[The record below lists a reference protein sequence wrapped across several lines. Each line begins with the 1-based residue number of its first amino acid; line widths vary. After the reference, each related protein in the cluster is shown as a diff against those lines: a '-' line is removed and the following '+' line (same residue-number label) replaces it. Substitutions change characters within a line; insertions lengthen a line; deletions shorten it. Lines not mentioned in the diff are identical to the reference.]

1 VVVVVVVVVRGTQD
15 MRERAVTLGASLR
28 DRAERV
34 QQRASNHLATLTS
47 SRAPT
52 ASTPAPPAT
61 LHAHTRSS
69 SSSDTLH
76 AHTRSSSSCE
86 TLHAHTRSSSS
97 CGELPEEPP
106 HRAESESSDEEDSP
120 PVSPA
125 ARVVPKVSIGPLL
138 GATPTQTPV
147 AARAVPR
154 LQPPP
159 LSSQGLPASPAV
171 GSFAPSATP
180 PLEEE
185 AVAVDLWSDFT
196 AAASPAGEPGDL
208 LATALGLGELL
219 QPDSSASLI

>member
-1 VVVVVVVVVRGTQD
+1 MVVVVVVRGTQD
-15 MRERAVTLGASLR
+15 MRERAATLGASLR

-52 ASTPAPPAT
+52 ASTPAPPA
-61 LHAHTRSS
+61 
-69 SSSDTLH
+69 TLH